1 MDNTKGLGMPLV
13 ANTKSVG
20 AWDGIQEKFIRRLTL
35 WKRQHI
41 CEGGGIVF
49 DQKHFVGFASL
60 FYVILHLPRMVKLGL
75 EQIQRI
81 SFVRGIFGW

>member
-1 MDNTKGLGMPLV
+1 MPLV

-41 CEGGGIVF
+41 CEGEGIEF
-49 DQKHFVGFASL
+49 DHKHFVGFASL
-60 FYVILHLPRMVKLGL
+60 FYVYSSLAKDG
-75 EQIQRI
+75 
-81 SFVRGIFGW
+81 